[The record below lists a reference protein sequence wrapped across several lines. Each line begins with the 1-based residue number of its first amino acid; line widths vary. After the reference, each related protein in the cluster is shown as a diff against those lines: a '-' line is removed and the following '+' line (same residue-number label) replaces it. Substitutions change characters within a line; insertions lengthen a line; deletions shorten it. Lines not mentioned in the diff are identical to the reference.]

1 MKFRLT
7 VKKKIGTAVGAEF
20 TEAEPVSTLG
30 VDGTFEADNI
40 GFARRD
46 CNTYIREW
54 VEGMGMK
61 LRTQKDWVKNM
72 KTKLMEK
79 QVMAQSATGA
89 LTFVFI
95 LEQL

>member
-1 MKFRLT
+1 MTFRLT

-20 TEAEPVSTLG
+20 SEAEPVSTLNSE
-30 VDGTFEADNI
+30 GTFEADNI

-46 CNTYIREW
+46 CNTYIRDW

-61 LRTQKDWVKNM
+61 LRTQKDWVKNIR
-72 KTKLMEK
+72 TKQLEK
-79 QVMAQSATGA
+79 QVMAQSTTGA
-89 LTFVFI
+89 FTFVFT

>member
-20 TEAEPVSTLG
+20 AEAEPVTTLSP
-30 VDGTFEADNI
+30 DGSFEADNI

-46 CNTYIREW
+46 CNTYIRDW
-54 VEGMGMK
+54 AEGSGVK
-61 LRTQKDWVKNM
+61 LRTQKDWVKNI
-72 KTKLMEK
+72 KTKFLEK
-79 QVMAQSATGA
+79 QVMVQNGA
-89 LTFVFI
+89 SPETYVFT